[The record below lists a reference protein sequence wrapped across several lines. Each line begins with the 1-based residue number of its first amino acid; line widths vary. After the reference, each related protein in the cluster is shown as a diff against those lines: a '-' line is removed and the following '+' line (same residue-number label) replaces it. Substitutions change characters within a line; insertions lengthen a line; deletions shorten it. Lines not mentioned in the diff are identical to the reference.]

1 MLIDTHDT
9 AWGQKQI
16 KVMIITDFF
25 KTSDSIHVA
34 SNNSF
39 HLDKTAEEKWQKTQ
53 SQGGLINQKLL

>member
-16 KVMIITDFF
+16 KVVTITDFF
-25 KTSDSIHVA
+25 KTSDWIHVA

-39 HLDKTAEEKWQKTQ
+39 YFDKMAEEKWQKTQ
-53 SQGGLINQKLL
+53 T